1 MDLTEPKPLIAIEAK
16 SPQQGMMR
24 VPVERV
30 SESGTH
36 RAEDVLA
43 VEEPLEI
50 RLIYHDGF
58 SPVQKSIS
66 ITMRTPGHD
75 FDLACGFL
83 LSEGIVRGRE
93 QIASVRHLG
102 QPEQELQL
110 RNVVRVELRPGID
123 VDLDRLERHFYT
135 TSSCGVCGKTS
146 LAAIEATGL
155 EPLVGDWP
163 ADCVRCAASL
173 ASDAA
178 QAQNVFEQTGGL
190 HAAALFDPAWATCG
204 GARRCRPAQCG
215 RQGDRQRVAGRSAA
229 AGGADFACQRPGQ
242 LRAGAKSVGGR
253 HSDSGGG
260 WRSVEPGG

>member
-110 RNVVRVELRPGID
+110 RNVVRVGIRAPGSMSIWSGWSGIFIPRRVAVFVGRLRWPRSKRQD
-123 VDLDRLERHFYT
+123 SNR
-135 TSSCGVCGKTS
+135 SSV
-146 LAAIEATGL
+146 L
-155 EPLVGDWP
+155 
-163 ADCVRCAASL
+163 
-173 ASDAA
+173 
-178 QAQNVFEQTGGL
+178 
-190 HAAALFDPAWATCG
+190 
-204 GARRCRPAQCG
+204 ARRLRAMCCI
-215 RQGDRQRVAGRSAA
+215 
-229 AGGADFACQRPGQ
+229 ACQRRFARRKTC
-242 LRAGAKSVGGR
+242 LSKLAGCTRRRYSIRLGSLWRCAKMSAGTM
-253 HSDSGGG
+253 
-260 WRSVEPGG
+260 RSIK